1 MTFGRKAAAAQST
14 SEPAALDTGPAS
26 DQAVTRSSAR
36 WLGRLGHR
44 ELTWR
49 SLLSSAGELLFVLPV
64 IAIIGV
70 LILVPTMTAIIHSF
84 TNWNPGY
91 ASPFVG
97 LENYKTLAT
106 SPVFH
111 TILANEGFLLL
122 GLPLWV
128 GLPLLLAFLL
138 YDKVPLAGFIRTIFF
153 FPATASPALIG
164 ILFTIILGPQG
175 PLNSALSLF
184 GWRSPPDWLVSTG
197 WVKPVLICVLAWAT
211 IGTGIMIFSAGLT
224 AIPPELFEIAQIDG
238 VGWWG
243 RLRYVA
249 LPALRR
255 ITELWTVILVI
266 TVFVAMFPWVYTLTL
281 GGPGYT
287 STTIDYDI
295 YQNALTNG
303 YFGLAAAEMVYMLI
317 LIGLVLLTGWLLFS
331 RAGRSEAKNA

>member
-1 MTFGRKAAAAQST
+1 MTFGRKLTTVPGANGTAVADPKET
-14 SEPAALDTGPAS
+14 ALTAEGAGTGRRRPLPWS
-26 DQAVTRSSAR
+26 WRSVVDSAR
-36 WLGRLGHR
+36 
-44 ELTWR
+44 ET
-49 SLLSSAGELLFVLPV
+49 LFVLPV
-64 IAIIGV
+64 VIIVGM
-70 LILVPTMTAIIHSF
+70 LIVVPTVTAIVHSF
-84 TNWNPGY
+84 TDWNPGY
-91 ASPFVG
+91 ASPFIG
-97 LENYKTLAT
+97 LHNYATLAT

-111 TILANEGFLLL
+111 TILANEGVLLL

-128 GLPLLLAFLL
+128 GLPLLLAFLM
-138 YDKVPLAGFIRTIFF
+138 YDKVPVAGFLRTIFF

-175 PLNSALSLF
+175 PVNSALNLV
-184 GWRSPPDWLVSTG
+184 GWRSPPDWLVSSG

-224 AIPPELFEIAQIDG
+224 AIPTELFEIAKIDG

-243 RLRYVA
+243 RLRNVA
-249 LPALRR
+249 VPSLRR

-281 GGPGYT
+281 GGPGYS

-317 LIGLVLLTGWLLFS
+317 LISLVLLTGWLLFS
-331 RAGRSEAKNA
+331 RAGRSESRNA

>member
-1 MTFGRKAAAAQST
+1 MTIGRRAAAAT
-14 SEPAALDTGPAS
+14 GPGAPAATGAATAMAARGGPAWRA
-26 DQAVTRSSAR
+26 QPWRNAR
-36 WLGRLGHR
+36 NSLT
-44 ELTWR
+44 ELI
-49 SLLSSAGELLFVLPV
+49 FVLPV
-64 IAIIGV
+64 TVVIGG
-70 LILVPTMTAIIHSF
+70 LILLPTGTAVVQSF
-84 TNWNPGY
+84 TDWNPGY

-97 LENYKTLAT
+97 LRNYITLAT

-111 TILANEGFLLL
+111 TILANEGILLL

-128 GLPLLLAFLL
+128 GLPLLLSFLM
-138 YDKVPLAGFIRTIFF
+138 YDKVPFAGALRTIFF

-175 PLNSALSLF
+175 PVNAGLRLI
-184 GWRSPPDWLVSTG
+184 GWHSPPDWLVSSG

-211 IGTGIMIFSAGLT
+211 VGTGTVIFSASLT
-224 AIPPELFEIAQIDG
+224 AIPPELFEIAEIDG

-243 RLRYVA
+243 RLRYIA

-266 TVFVAMFPWVYTLTL
+266 TAFTGMFPWVYTLTL
-281 GGPGYT
+281 GGPGYA

-303 YFGLAAAEMVYMLI
+303 YFGLAAAEMVYMLV
-317 LIGLVLLTGWLLFS
+317 LISLVLLTGWLLFF
-331 RAGRSEAKNA
+331 RARKSETPDA

>member
-1 MTFGRKAAAAQST
+1 VTISRKAATA
-14 SEPAALDTGPAS
+14 TGPSGTA
-26 DQAVTRSSAR
+26 AVTDAVTGTAAGGGPSWRGRPWRNARSAIT
-36 WLGRLGHR
+36 
-44 ELTWR
+44 ELI
-49 SLLSSAGELLFVLPV
+49 FVLPV
-64 IAIIGV
+64 TAVIGG
-70 LILVPTMTAIIHSF
+70 LILLPTGTAVVQSF
-84 TNWNPGY
+84 TDWNPGY

-97 LENYKTLAT
+97 LRNYITLAK

-111 TILANEGFLLL
+111 TILANEGILLL

-128 GLPLLLAFLL
+128 GLPLLLAFLM
-138 YDKVPLAGFIRTIFF
+138 YDKVPFAGALRTIFF

-175 PLNSALSLF
+175 PVNAGLRLL
-184 GWRSPPDWLVSTG
+184 GWHSPPDWLVSSG

-211 IGTGIMIFSAGLT
+211 VGTGTVIFAASLT
-224 AIPPELFEIAQIDG
+224 AVPAELFEIAEIDG

-243 RLRYVA
+243 RLRYIA

-266 TVFVAMFPWVYTLTL
+266 TAFTAMFPWVYTLTL
-281 GGPGYT
+281 GGPGYA

-303 YFGLAAAEMVYMLI
+303 YFGLAAAEMVYMLV
-317 LIGLVLLTGWLLFS
+317 LISLVLLTGWLLFF
-331 RAGRSEAKNA
+331 RAKKMEAADA

>member
-1 MTFGRKAAAAQST
+1 MTLGRK
-14 SEPAALDTGPAS
+14 L
-26 DQAVTRSSAR
+26 AV
-36 WLGRLGHR
+36 
-44 ELTWR
+44 
-49 SLLSSAGELLFVLPV
+49 SAGHDEAVPAGAVRPGGGAARSWRATRESATELLFVLPV
-64 IAIIGV
+64 TAIIGV
-70 LILVPTMTAIIHSF
+70 LLLVPTVIAIVQSF

-91 ASPFVG
+91 ASPFIG
-97 LENYKTLAT
+97 LHNYIALAT
-106 SPVFH
+106 SPIFH
-111 TILANEGFLLL
+111 TILLNEGYLLL

-128 GLPLLLAFLL
+128 GVPLLLAFLM
-138 YDKVPLAGFIRTIFF
+138 YDKVPLAGTLRTIFF
-153 FPATASPALIG
+153 FPATAAPALIG

-175 PLNSALSLF
+175 PLNAGLALL
-184 GWRSPPDWLVSTG
+184 GWHNPPDWLVSAG
-197 WVKPVLICVLAWAT
+197 WVKPILICVLAWAT
-211 IGTGIMIFSAGLT
+211 VGTGIMIFAAGLT

-249 LPALRR
+249 VPSLRR

-281 GGPGYT
+281 GGPGYA

-331 RAGRSEAKNA
+331 RAGRSEARDA